1 MFYTGERQGDCD
13 IIAAMQSSI
22 NWPRAFRLMAL
33 GAIGFWLPDTLL
45 HAWRRYNFT
54 GHDVWAVSVV
64 CPLTFLATFFFC
76 RSLDKNT
83 LTKRIGPSLITGV
96 WIFGGLFM
104 MTGASFS
111 SGGFASPNG
120 IKWAVMSTL
129 LSVVPIY
136 TFILATYDGSLF
148 ALLLVTSVAAVSWA
162 VRTKR

>member
-1 MFYTGERQGDCD
+1 
-13 IIAAMQSSI
+13 
-22 NWPRAFRLMAL
+22 
-33 GAIGFWLPDTLL
+33 
-45 HAWRRYNFT
+45 
-54 GHDVWAVSVV
+54 VWAVSVV

-76 RSLDKNT
+76 RWLDKNA
-83 LTKRIGPSLITGV
+83 LTKRIKRIGPSLIAGV
-96 WIFGGLFM
+96 WIFGGLFIM
-104 MTGASFS
+104 VGASFS

-162 VRTKR
+162 VRAKR

>member
-1 MFYTGERQGDCD
+1 MT
-13 IIAAMQSSI
+13 
-22 NWPRAFRLMAL
+22 L

-45 HAWRRYNFT
+45 HAWRRYDFT
-54 GHDVWAVSVV
+54 DRDVWAVSVV
-64 CPLTFLATFFFC
+64 CPLTFLATFFLC
-76 RSLDKNT
+76 RWLDKNN
-83 LTKRIGPSLITGV
+83 LTRRIGLSLIAGV

-104 MTGASFS
+104 MLGASFS

-136 TFILATYDGSLF
+136 TFLLATYDGSLF

>member
-1 MFYTGERQGDCD
+1 VGRERCL
-13 IIAAMQSSI
+13 SI
-22 NWPRAFRLMAL
+22 DFS
-33 GAIGFWLPDTLL
+33 GYI
-45 HAWRRYNFT
+45 
-54 GHDVWAVSVV
+54 
-64 CPLTFLATFFFC
+64 FLC
-76 RSLDKNT
+76 RWLDKNT
-83 LTKRIGPSLITGV
+83 FTKRIGPSLIAGV

-120 IKWAVMSTL
+120 IKWAVMSML

-136 TFILATYDGSLF
+136 TFVLATYDGSLF